1 MGQLHLL
8 EDFRPARSGG
18 GRRSQ
23 RPVYFNRSELNQL
36 LSVYSRRVMTGEWR
50 DYAIDHHPGLAVFSI
65 FRHSHDQPLFSVA
78 KRLTGSS
85 KQGKDCDYAVFSG
98 RQQLARSGKL
108 AEALRVFERKL
119 RVIS

>member
-8 EDFRPARSGG
+8 EDFRPGKTGG
-18 GRRSQ
+18 GRRNQ
-23 RPVYFNRSELNQL
+23 RPVYFNRSELDQL
-36 LSVYSRRVMTGEWR
+36 LSIYSRRVMTGEWR

-65 FRHSHDQPLFSVA
+65 FRHSHDQPLYSIA

-85 KQGKDCDYAVFSG
+85 KPGKDCDYAVFSG

-119 RVIS
+119 QVVS

>member
-8 EDFRPARSGG
+8 EDFRPGKGG
-18 GRRSQ
+18 GPRRSQ
-23 RPVYFNRSELNQL
+23 RAVYFNRSELTQL

-50 DYAIDHHPGLAVFSI
+50 DYAIDHQPGIAMFSI
-65 FRHSHDQPLFSVA
+65 FRHTHDQPLFSIA
-78 KRLTGSS
+78 KRANGSS
-85 KQGKDCDYAVFSG
+85 KPGKEFDYAVYSG

-119 RVIS
+119 QVVS